1 MLTTFDSLKKQYEEK
16 IESYK
21 TIDDVFKIPV
31 ISQNVRKI
39 DFLEDKLTNIQL
51 SEYSP
56 LIHYSDEKYFMAGK
70 SLAIARLEYE
80 IELLQACNNVLVG
93 NDYTIDHES
102 FSTDNVM
109 ETLNIILGSE

>member
-1 MLTTFDSLKKQYEEK
+1 MLTTFDSLKKQYAEK

-21 TIDDVFKIPV
+21 TLDDVFKIPV

-39 DFLEDKLTNIQL
+39 DFLEDKLGTIQL

-56 LIHYSDEKYFMAGK
+56 LIHYSEKYFMAGK

-80 IELLQACNNVLVG
+80 IELLQACNNILVG
-93 NDYTIDHES
+93 NDYTIDDES
-102 FSTDNVM
+102 FSTDSVI
-109 ETLNIILGSE
+109 ETLNIILGTE